1 MEDRAFVEKRKY
13 VRFDLEVKIKFQ
25 ILQQGKDKGQ
35 VPSESVSAITKN
47 LSVEGIRFI
56 SDVRVE
62 LGSIIRMEILLPTQ
76 TQPLHLEGQVKW
88 SQSLK
93 QPDGKELFETGVKLF
108 TIEKSDENRFMGYVY
123 DKTIQNMGK
132 YLSL

>member
-13 VRFDLEVKIKFQ
+13 VRFDLEVRIKFQ
-25 ILQQGKDKGQ
+25 ILGQGKDKTQ
-35 VPSESVSAITKN
+35 VPSESVSAIIKN
-47 LSVEGIRFI
+47 LSIEGVRFI

-62 LGSIIRMEILLPTQ
+62 SGSIIRLEVLLPAQ
-76 TQPLHLEGQVKW
+76 IQPLHLEGQVKW

-93 QPDGKELFETGVKLF
+93 QPDGKEMFETGVKLF
-108 TIEKSDENRFMGYVY
+108 TIEQSDENRFMGYVY

-132 YLSL
+132 YLNL